1 MIHISGKTVAH
12 KWIVTKRNDLIFTA
26 INKDLLEEG
35 HEDLIF
41 LDNFKRK
48 LFMHTVNKLD
58 LVMDHLLEVLWVDLV
73 RWVDLWIQRVG
84 CNHVSTTQR
93 RDHATEKTANLHLV
107 LLRNLKICVICL
119 EILEPVVSVPNANL
133 HMEEMTFVKN

>member
-1 MIHISGKTVAH
+1 MIHISGKNVAH

-26 INKDLLEEG
+26 INKDLLEEDREEG

-58 LVMDHLLEVLWVDLV
+58 LVLGHLLEVLWVDLV

-84 CNHVSTTQR
+84 EYINFTKKR
-93 RDHATEKTANLHLV
+93 
-107 LLRNLKICVICL
+107 I
-119 EILEPVVSVPNANL
+119 
-133 HMEEMTFVKN
+133 